1 MQADAMDHYLD
12 LRLRADPEFPQ
23 HQLMDA
29 LFARLHRA
37 LVQRN
42 SADIGLS
49 FPDVRGPRGG
59 LGARMRLH
67 GTAAAL
73 EPLASLSWL
82 VGVRD
87 HVDVAGVLEAP
98 TSASW
103 ISVRRVQAKSNV
115 DRLRRRQM
123 KRKAWTAEEAA
134 AAIPA
139 AAVEMLD
146 LPFLTIRSG
155 STGQTFRMF
164 VRQQPAA
171 NPQPGRFSSYGFSSE
186 ATLPRF

>member
-1 MQADAMDHYLD
+1 MDHYLD

-37 LVQRN
+37 LVQLD
-42 SADIGLS
+42 STGIGLS
-49 FPDVRGPRGG
+49 FPDVRGLRGG

-67 GTAAAL
+67 GTVAAL

-82 VGVRD
+82 VGMRD
-87 HVDVAGVLEAP
+87 HVEVASVLEVPA
-98 TSASW
+98 SASW
-103 ISVRRVQAKSNV
+103 ISVRRIQAKSNV

-123 KRKAWTAEEAA
+123 KRKGWTAEEAA
-134 AAIPA
+134 AALPDSA
-139 AAVEMLD
+139 AEMLD
-146 LPFLTIRSG
+146 LPFLTVRST
-155 STGQTFRMF
+155 STGQTFRLF
-164 VRQQPAA
+164 VHQQPAA
-171 NPQPGRFSSYGFSSE
+171 VQQLGSFNAYGFSIE